1 MRCTAIILA
10 GSRLGGDPLAKA
22 HGTQLK
28 ALIPVAGE
36 PMVRRPVGAL
46 LACKE
51 VGRIRVLTQQPDRLE
66 PVLKVDGRTT
76 VERSGSTIAAT
87 LEAFCFDPAVEW
99 PLLVTTADHALLTS
113 EMVEDFLS
121 RASGADIAIGVVEK
135 RALMQR
141 LPQSERTWLKFRGG
155 AYSGANLFLLA
166 SAKVLP
172 ALELWRSVE
181 QDRKKAWRLLWTV
194 GPTTFAGAA
203 LQLRTLDQTLDSI
216 GRKLCLNIRAV
227 ELADPLAAVDVDKP
241 ADHALVEAILEG
253 RA

>member
-1 MRCTAIILA
+1 MRCTAIVLA
-10 GSRLGGDPLAKA
+10 GSRPGGDPLAKA
-22 HGTQLK
+22 HGTQK
-28 ALIPVAGE
+28 ALIPVAGQ
-36 PMVRRPVGAL
+36 PMVRRPLEAL

-51 VGRIRVLTQQPDRLE
+51 VGRIRVLTQQPKPIEQALQANQR
-66 PVLKVDGRTT
+66 VS

-87 LEAFCFDPAVEW
+87 LEALCFDPAVEW

-113 EMVEDFLS
+113 DMVEDFLS

-135 RALMQR
+135 RALVRR

-172 ALELWRSVE
+172 ALELWRAVE
-181 QDRKKAWRLLWTV
+181 QDRKKAWRLLWML

-203 LQLRTLDQTLDSI
+203 LRMRTLDQTLDSI
-216 GRKLCLNIRAV
+216 GRRLSLKIRAV